1 MKKIIFTL
9 LCLILACG
17 LLVGCDKKESDAP
30 SADLKYDIDVTL
42 NGNTL
47 TGKQTVTFI
56 NVMKDGLSEAVFHL
70 YPNAYAEEQE
80 NKAYSGILPAYGGIE
95 VTDISVGEN
104 AVTAQTDDSKQYLS
118 VPLPSPAVGDKVTVK
133 MSYTVTLPECR
144 LRLGK
149 SGNCYLLSSFYPQ
162 LAVYED
168 GNYRR
173 DLFTTV
179 GDPLY
184 SEIGEYDLT
193 FTCPNNLV
201 VASSGKTVSKTDEG
215 ETSSYVYHANNVRD
229 FALAASPDFDV
240 LTARECDV
248 DLYYFS
254 IGDAAANERFSL
266 VRSAFNKYTEA
277 FGPSGLET
285 FSVII
290 APFDY
295 SGMEFSGLVFVSS
308 SAGDATEE
316 TLLHETAHEWWYHLV
331 GNDPIRQSALDEGLT
346 SFTSAYYYLLAG
358 NEQAFSQK
366 IADVKKAYTQ
376 YETLQK
382 RRKTGVNL
390 RLDGTIYDYT
400 SYQYTMLMYYKACM
414 LFNNLYELYGKDKTT
429 ACLNAY
435 ATEYA
440 HKTATFDGFISVCNK
455 ELKTDVSG
463 LVNGWL
469 GDVSSIATFSQI

>member
-17 LLVGCDKKESDAP
+17 LLVGCNKKKSDAP
-30 SADLKYDIDVTL
+30 FSDLKYDIDVTL
-42 NGNTL
+42 DGNTL
-47 TGKQTVTFI
+47 TGKQTVAFI
-56 NVMKDGLSEAVFHL
+56 NVMKDGLTEAVFHL
-70 YPNAYAEEQE
+70 YPNAYAEDQE

-95 VTDISVGEN
+95 VTDVSVGDTT
-104 AVTAQTDDSKQYLS
+104 VTAQTDDSKQYLF
-118 VPLPSPAVGDKVTVK
+118 VPLPSLAVGDKVTVK

-149 SGNCYLLSSFYPQ
+149 YDNRYLLSSFYPQ
-162 LAVYED
+162 LAVYEND
-168 GNYRR
+168 DYRR

-201 VASSGKTVSKTDEG
+201 VASSGKTISKTDEG
-215 ETSSYVYHANNVRD
+215 ETSSYVYHASNVRD
-229 FALAASPDFDV
+229 FALAASPDFNV
-240 LTARECDV
+240 LSAKENDTDIF
-248 DLYYFS
+248 LFS
-254 IGDAAANERFSL
+254 INNATAEDNFSL
-266 VRSAFNKYTEA
+266 VRSAFNRYTEA

-285 FSVII
+285 FSVVV

-295 SGMEFSGLVFVSS
+295 SGMEFSGLVIVSS

-316 TLLHETAHEWWYHLV
+316 TLLHETAHEWWYNLV

-346 SFTSAYYYLLAG
+346 SFTSAYYYLLTG
-358 NEQAFSQK
+358 DEKAFSDK

-382 RRKTGVNL
+382 RRKTDVNL

-435 ATEYA
+435 AEEYA
-440 HKTATFDGFISVCNK
+440 HKTATFDGFITVCNK
-455 ELKTDVSG
+455 VLKTDVSG

-469 GDVSSIATFSQI
+469 GDGPTVTTFERA